1 MSGAGR
7 GERAG
12 WDGLI
17 VLCATTEYGGIRMG
31 DWHLAS
37 QLSRLGPVLFVDPP
51 ASSLA
56 GLRRRGRPGP
66 PARPSL
72 SVIRPGLARLT
83 PVVQPFPA
91 RRGTVGVTTALT
103 RGYLRWAT
111 SRLAASVTA
120 VISGW
125 PVFPVFGSC
134 SERVSVYWAKDDYV
148 GGAGLLGLDPHLTGA
163 RERAVAGRA
172 DLIVAANPLVAGLWR
187 QRGLDPLLIPFGTDA
202 AAFRGVDQAGRPD
215 DVRLPAPV
223 AGFIGH
229 INDRLDLA
237 LLEEIAARGRS
248 LLLVG
253 PADPRFEPRRF
264 AALTAAPNVTW
275 VGPRPAA
282 ALPGYLRV
290 IDVGLVPYR
299 DSAFNRGSF
308 PLKTLEYLAAGR
320 AVVSTDLPAT
330 RWLATDLVRIA
341 AGPASFADQ
350 VDLAAAGGRDPA
362 DVALRRQFADAHS
375 WQRRAAQVHAAITAC
390 CAATGKTT
398 TGYREF
404 N

>member
-1 MSGAGR
+1 MSGVRAAGR
-7 GERAG
+7 TG

-37 QLSRLGPVLFVDPP
+37 ELSRLGPVLYVDPP
-51 ASSLA
+51 GSSLA

-66 PARPSL
+66 PARPRL
-72 SVIRPGLARLT
+72 SVVRPGLARLT

-91 RRGTVGVTTALT
+91 RRGTVGLTTALT

-111 SRLAASVTA
+111 ARLAASVTA

-148 GGAGLLGLDPHLTGA
+148 GGAGLLGLDPHLTDA

-172 DLIVAANPLVAGLWR
+172 DLVVAANPVVAGLWR

-202 AAFRGVDQAGRPD
+202 AAFRGVDQAARPD

-229 INDRLDLA
+229 INDRVDLT

-264 AALTAAPNVTW
+264 AALTAAPKVTW

-390 CAATGKTT
+390 CAVPGKTT